1 MWPLSNNFGHLL
13 LLFMYGVVR
22 DTVLIVLAI
31 VVMTSI
37 FVISFVVYVYR

>member
-1 MWPLSNNFGHLL
+1 MWPLSNNFGHL